1 MRMAGFLTRFFAAGY
16 VFLSLSTNEWVV
28 HAYREPS
35 DANHAFSNF
44 THSYLS
50 FLDDLYSNL
59 KTNHGNDSEKCRTES
74 EKLLDLVSAGDSN
87 ALKVLDSSGKPSS
100 GLLEGGVYFIG
111 FYSECVN
118 AVVKISDDSSFSG
131 KYCLLNLEFPE
142 TNNQKDII
150 PEASWLVFTQS
161 QKPPTIGVCIP
172 SSCSEN
178 DLAYASTVINTDDD
192 ISDCTDL
199 ERSTLSLP
207 TTSKLGEFLKDPR
220 LWKKGKNKKGE
231 EKSEKGEMDAAK
243 AREKKLQK
251 LIREFGV
258 DYITKHLEYEARLKV
273 AKTPEEKSR
282 VISEHWP
289 GWCMPL
295 INEKCQYFYK
305 IYSGIATLCVLLLFV
320 AFAIFA
326 TILDCLLNTDNSKTS
341 CCGNGTATTAS
352 TEVLC
357 GEKTKKH
364 SKAMQCVLAFSLT
377 KSAKKLFTV
386 ENGAQN
392 IKALHGL
399 RFLSMTLIIFGHTY
413 SFASQNL
420 YFRNPRAAAG
430 APSDFSSQLFANG
443 TFAVDTFYFISG
455 LLVAYVS
462 LKLMDKL
469 GGNLN
474 FLYFYLH
481 RYFRLTPVL
490 LAVILF
496 CAYLLRYVGSGP
508 NWLFSIQMYD
518 VWCKKNGWLIPLYL
532 HNFINTEEMCLSHTW
547 YLATDMQIYIIV
559 PIILIP
565 LYKKLTYGII
575 SMVTLLFITIL
586 TTAVL
591 TVVHHYPAV
600 PYINSD
606 VSLGVIND
614 YYKNVYIKPY
624 CRMGPYIVGIA
635 VGYYLLHK
643 KELPLSRWKVA
654 VMWILSIALCLTIIY
669 LMWPANQGYLPSDSE
684 AAAYSSLSRTLWG
697 IGVGWLIVAC
707 YYGYGGFVN
716 KLLSWSPLIPMSRLT
731 YCAYLIHPVIMNA
744 YYGSTETTVDFSNSF
759 IIYMF
764 LGNFSATY
772 VLSIII
778 SLLFEYPFVALE
790 KAALTRSSS

>member
-1 MRMAGFLTRFFAAGY
+1 MRMAGCLTRFFAAGY
-16 VFLSLSTNEWVV
+16 VFLSLSTNAWVV
-28 HAYREPS
+28 RAYAKTS

-44 THSYLS
+44 TLSYLS

-59 KTNHGNDSEKCRTES
+59 KTNHGNVSENCRTES
-74 EKLLDLVSAGDSN
+74 ERLLDLVSTGDSS
-87 ALKVLDSSGKPSS
+87 ALKVLDSTGKPSS

-118 AVVKISDDSSFSG
+118 AVVKVSDDSSFSG
-131 KYCLLNLEFPE
+131 KYCLLNLKFPE
-142 TNNQKDII
+142 TNNQKDVI
-150 PEASWLVFTQS
+150 PEASWIVFTQS
-161 QKPPTIGVCIP
+161 QKPPTIGVCVP

-178 DLAYASTVINTDDD
+178 DLAFASAISLYSHFENITGTVSVCHSN
-192 ISDCTDL
+192 
-199 ERSTLSLP
+199 
-207 TTSKLGEFLKDPR
+207 
-220 LWKKGKNKKGE
+220 
-231 EKSEKGEMDAAK
+231 EKGFAK
-243 AREKKLQK
+243 DGPA
-251 LIREFGV
+251 IV
-258 DYITKHLEYEARLKV
+258 
-273 AKTPEEKSR
+273 
-282 VISEHWP
+282 
-289 GWCMPL
+289 
-295 INEKCQYFYK
+295 
-305 IYSGIATLCVLLLFV
+305 TLCVLLIFV

-326 TILDCLLNTDNSKTS
+326 TILDCLLNRNNSKTS

-357 GEKTKKH
+357 EKEKTKKH

-377 KSAKKLFTV
+377 NNAKKLFTV

-399 RFLSMTLIIFGHTY
+399 RFLSMTLIIFGHTF

-420 YFRNPRAAAG
+420 YFRNPRAATG

-474 FLYFYLH
+474 FLYFYAH

-565 LYKKLTYGII
+565 LYRKLTYGII

-591 TVVHHYPAV
+591 TVVYHYPAV
-600 PYINSD
+600 PYINTD
-606 VSLGVIND
+606 VPLAVVND

-643 KELPLSRWKVA
+643 KELPLSRWKA
-654 VMWILSIALCLTIIY
+654 ALMWILSIALCLTIIY

-697 IGVGWLIVAC
+697 IGIGWLIVAC

-716 KLLSWSPLIPMSRLT
+716 KLLSWNPLIPMSRLT
-731 YCAYLIHPVIMNA
+731 YCAYLIHPVIMNV

-764 LGNFSATY
+764 FGNFSATY
-772 VLSIII
+772 VLSIIL